1 MSGGVPALARSPMG
15 WREAVDRDDI
25 RLRLTA
31 VEADIGARGV
41 AASSVCGSS
50 AGGVAGAGSDPDM
63 PEDV

>member
-1 MSGGVPALARSPMG
+1 MG